1 MTKTEAKRLVCRVYA
16 STIESDFG
24 LGAGWLREDMNGAEY
39 PDADQDRIMQAAE
52 DLRDELFR
60 RGEGFYGAGLESRVG
75 IEPT

>member
-1 MTKTEAKRLVCRVYA
+1 
-16 STIESDFG
+16 
-24 LGAGWLREDMNGAEY
+24 MNGAEY